1 MKIFRYIC
9 ILIACTCFC
18 ASCSEKVSNPVFA
31 DDETPYIYMD
41 WAATNVCNI
50 GDTLRFT
57 AQVAP
62 SEGTACRWLIDG
74 QTVSTGRTLE
84 YEVTSPEPFIL
95 RFEAERNGIVN
106 YRTSNVT
113 VTKPF
118 EPKEYERVVIGVLG
132 ISATAASVQWDH
144 ITHLMISSL
153 TVNTEDGQLTLPD
166 AAALNNLKT
175 TVSLA
180 HNDGVYVIID
190 ITGTLVLPGGTG
202 IYNETAFNTVAA
214 DPVLRTGLIAQIK
227 SFVEQYG
234 LDGVNIY
241 INNLNNDF
249 GGLSNEEELAAFMN
263 ELGEAMPQLR
273 VLMARLCDASGLDE
287 PHAFRK
293 H

>member
-1 MKIFRYIC
+1 M
-9 ILIACTCFC
+9 
-18 ASCSEKVSNPVFA
+18 
-31 DDETPYIYMD
+31 
-41 WAATNVCNI
+41 
-50 GDTLRFT
+50 
-57 AQVAP
+57 
-62 SEGTACRWLIDG
+62 
-74 QTVSTGRTLE
+74 
-84 YEVTSPEPFIL
+84 
-95 RFEAERNGIVN
+95 
-106 YRTSNVT
+106 
-113 VTKPF
+113 
-118 EPKEYERVVIGVLG
+118 GVLG

-166 AAALNNLKT
+166 AAALNSLKT

-180 HNDGVYVIID
+180 HNEGVYVIID

-214 DPVLRTGLIAQIK
+214 DPILRTGLIAQIK

-263 ELGEAMPQLR
+263 ELGEAMPLPEDTGR
-273 VLMARLCDASGLDE
+273 GGFSSRLPYRRHGTTTSSHGSAL
-287 PHAFRK
+287 
-293 H
+293 